1 MENMEKTTNKDGK
14 PKDVVVRMIEYYRA
28 WYQARVGVP
37 VQYSSKQSYVIE
49 YNTMK
54 GIVNMLTGSYR
65 AKNPKVVPG
74 DDIIFGMWQRML
86 DYIKAKNNYWYM
98 TLLSIHRGYN
108 TIVAQMMRHAEKV
121 RFGERK
127 KEADMMQMKLDIVK
141 GMLGGAN

>member
-1 MENMEKTTNKDGK
+1 MKKTEDQ
-14 PKDVVVRMIEYYRA
+14 KDVVRRMVEYYRT
-28 WYQARVGVP
+28 WYHARVGVP
-37 VQYSSKQSYVIE
+37 VQYSSQQSYVIE

-54 GIVNMLTGSYR
+54 GIFNMLTGTYR
-65 AKNPKVVPG
+65 SKNPTAVPG
-74 DDIIFGMWQRML
+74 DETIFGMWVRML
-86 DYIKAKNNYWYM
+86 DYIKEKNNYWYM

-127 KEADMMQMKLDIVK
+127 KEADMMQRKLEIVQ

>member
-1 MENMEKTTNKDGK
+1 MKKTEDQ
-14 PKDVVVRMIEYYRA
+14 KDVVRRMVEYYRS
-28 WYQARVGVP
+28 WYHARVGVP
-37 VQYSSKQSYVIE
+37 VQYSSQQSYVIE

-54 GIVNMLTGSYR
+54 GIFNMLTGTYR

-74 DDIIFGMWQRML
+74 EETIFGMWQRML
-86 DYIKAKNNYWYM
+86 DYIKEKNNYWYM

-127 KEADMMQMKLDIVK
+127 KEADMMQRKLDIVQ